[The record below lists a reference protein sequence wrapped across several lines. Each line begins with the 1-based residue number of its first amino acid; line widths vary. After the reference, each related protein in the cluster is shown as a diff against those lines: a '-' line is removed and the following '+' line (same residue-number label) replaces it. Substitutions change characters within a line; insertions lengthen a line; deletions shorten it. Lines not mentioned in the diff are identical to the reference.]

1 MTKALLY
8 PLVLTADDNGT
19 LLVTCPD
26 LPEVTTFGA
35 DRDDALAHAADAI
48 EEAIAARIAARQD
61 VPLPKARRRGMAVAL
76 PTQVVLKVLLY
87 RAMRD
92 ARLSKAALAR
102 RLGVHGPQVDRL
114 LDLNH
119 ASRLDQM
126 EAALAAL
133 GQRIVVDV
141 EKAA

>member
-87 RAMRD
+87 RAMR
-92 ARLSKAALAR
+92 
-102 RLGVHGPQVDRL
+102 GPQVDRL